1 MTNENGVKVLTD
13 MVADFVAHIGKKL
26 PDDVVAK
33 LEELGS
39 QETAALPKALYET
52 MTKNQKL
59 AVELNRPSCQDTGVL
74 QFWLKCGTNFP
85 YINELEGLLKEAVV
99 QATFAAPLRHNSVET
114 FDEYNTKKNVG
125 KGTPDLWWDIVPNS
139 DKCEIY
145 AYMAGGGCT
154 LPGKAMVLMPGA
166 GYEGITDFVLD
177 QMTSYGLNACP
188 PLLVGVGVGTSIE
201 TAALNSKKALMRPIG
216 SHNENA
222 NAAKMEKL
230 LEDGINAIGLGPQ
243 GMGGKYSV
251 MGVNIENTARHP
263 STIGVAVNVGCW
275 SHRRG
280 HIVFDKDL
288 NYTITTHSGGGII
301 MVERINGKT
310 ILTTPISA
318 EDLKGIKIGDIVYL
332 NGSMT
337 TCRDVAHRRLVEEG
351 RELPVDVRN
360 NAIFHAGPIIRPLEN
375 DKFEMV
381 SVGPTTSMRME
392 KFEYEFVKETGVRVI
407 IGKGGMK
414 ENTER
419 ACKEFGAIHCVFPA
433 GNAVVAATEV
443 EEIVRAEWRDLG
455 MPETLWNC
463 RVKEFGPLIVSIDA
477 EGNNWFEQQKVEFNK
492 KKDAATEE
500 ICKQVGFIK

>member
-1 MTNENGVKVLTD
+1 MTKENGVKVLTD

-26 PDDVVAK
+26 PDDVVKK

-39 QETAALPKALYET
+39 QETAALPKVLYET
-52 MTKNQKL
+52 MTKNQGL

-85 YINELEGLLKEAVV
+85 YINELEALLKDAVV

-125 KGTPDLWWDIVPNS
+125 KGTPTVWWDIVPNS

-166 GYEGITDFVLD
+166 GYEGVTDFGLD
-177 QMTSYGLNACP
+177 QMTTYGLNACP
-188 PLLVGVGVGTSIE
+188 PLLVGVGVGTSVE

-216 SHNENA
+216 SHNDNA

-280 HIVFDKDL
+280 HLVVNPDL
-288 NYTITTHSGGGII
+288 TVTCDTHSTW
-301 MVERINGKT
+301 KF
-310 ILTTPISA
+310 
-318 EDLKGIKIGDIVYL
+318 
-332 NGSMT
+332 
-337 TCRDVAHRRLVEEG
+337 
-351 RELPVDVRN
+351 
-360 NAIFHAGPIIRPLEN
+360 NA
-375 DKFEMV
+375 
-381 SVGPTTSMRME
+381 
-392 KFEYEFVKETGVRVI
+392 
-407 IGKGGMK
+407 
-414 ENTER
+414 
-419 ACKEFGAIHCVFPA
+419 
-433 GNAVVAATEV
+433 
-443 EEIVRAEWRDLG
+443 
-455 MPETLWNC
+455 
-463 RVKEFGPLIVSIDA
+463 
-477 EGNNWFEQQKVEFNK
+477 
-492 KKDAATEE
+492 
-500 ICKQVGFIK
+500 